1 MSPYLSHC
9 PLQKTKVCVS
19 LAISEKFPYNLVS
32 YIRLHSLY
40 NIITTYQKEREEVE
54 ELREEKTNRTK
65 NHFPPPFSDNPSLHS
80 SNSFIQQPSL
90 FSFFITILLVKNPKK
105 KNTCQRNIHPLH
117 PTTQDTITRTANN
130 TQQPNLPPPRN
141 QILAEPAH
149 ESHNKFS
156 RKKHAS
162 PVTQPRLQLRSPL
175 AISHP
180 TANHRAKLLS
190 KPSCIT

>member
-9 PLQKTKVCVS
+9 PLQKTEVCVS
-19 LAISEKFPYNLVS
+19 LPISEKFPYNLVS

-54 ELREEKTNRTK
+54 ELREEKTNRPK
-65 NHFPPPFSDNPSLHS
+65 NHFPPPFSDNPSLHP

-90 FSFFITILLVKNPKK
+90 FFLFHHHSFSEE
-105 KNTCQRNIHPLH
+105 NTCQRNIHPLH

-130 TQQPNLPPPRN
+130 TQQPNLPRPRN